1 MEAAKVR
8 ASRRS
13 ICILWHLKSKRI
25 LCVTRYTSTAQAL
38 MSSGMEMGFNI
49 VSRAK
54 PILHS
59 EDRVERLRRIPPEEL
74 PNYLFHRQSGTIVK
88 IENPKPL
95 TEKQKNACILLAGRA
110 RYLRRVTRVVSQ
122 ARKRV
127 APSELYGAFVDQI
140 RREQALKFR
149 ASGYDEA
156 LIQECLFVFQYA
168 QVKKITARAAADE
181 IIFRFSLFEADLW
194 KTEEVKLKYYDLFA
208 NAANLE
214 DLHDIFQDFIR
225 EYYLNARV

>member
-1 MEAAKVR
+1 MEEAEVR
-8 ASRRS
+8 VSRRS
-13 ICILWHLKSKRI
+13 LCILWHLKSKRI
-25 LCVTRYTSTAQAL
+25 LCVTQYTSTAQAL
-38 MSSGMEMGFNI
+38 MSSEMEMGFNI
-49 VSRAK
+49 ISGAK

-59 EDRVERLRRIPPEEL
+59 KDTVGYLRSIPPEEL
-74 PNYLFHRQSGTIVK
+74 PNYLFHRQSGAVVK
-88 IENPKPL
+88 IKNPKPI
-95 TEKQKNACILLAGRA
+95 TEKQKNTCILLAGRA

-127 APSELYGAFVDQI
+127 APSELYGELVDYI

-149 ASGYDEA
+149 ASGYNED

-168 QVKKITARAAADE
+168 QVKKITPRAAADE
-181 IIFRFSLFEADLW
+181 VIFRFSLFQADLW

-225 EYYLNARV
+225 EYYLNSHV